1 MAKQK
6 SGMIQSLQGLRVLA
20 FIGIFLSHAID
31 TPSGAWGVSIFFIL
45 SGFVMTYAY
54 WGRSGEEWE
63 KPTLKSAFGFSW
75 KKIRPLYPLHL
86 IMLLAAF
93 IPYYLI
99 PAILSHSV
107 KELAIV
113 FAKLAI
119 TVPLI
124 QTWFPVGFE
133 AINTVAWYL
142 SAMLFLYAAFPW
154 VLKYLKK
161 DRGVKKLLPKM
172 LIAFAAQFAFA
183 FVSRYIPFVNNA
195 HWSCYI
201 LPLFRFGDFF
211 IGCCLGYC
219 FLKRG
224 DRKLNAGIAT
234 ALEVVLLALGVA
246 GMYLHAMI
254 DAKWLT
260 FTLVFVPSSAGLV
273 YVLSGSEG
281 LIARLF
287 STKAFQV
294 AATLTPFAFLIHR
307 QVLHYSEDLY
317 MFAAGKPIHPLLLIV
332 VSMAFTV
339 FFSYAYMLWVKGRR
353 GEKK

>member
-1 MAKQK
+1 MAEQK
-6 SGMIQSLQGLRVLA
+6 PGMIRSLQGLRVLA

-31 TPSGAWGVSIFFIL
+31 TPSGRWGVSIFIML

-54 WGRSGEEWE
+54 WNRNGEEWE
-63 KPTLKSAFGFSW
+63 KPTLKSAFRFSW
-75 KKIRPLYPLHL
+75 RKIRPLYPLHL
-86 IMLLAAF
+86 IMLAAAF

-99 PAILSHSV
+99 PAILSHSM
-107 KELAIV
+107 KELAKV

-119 TVPLI
+119 TVPLV

-142 SAMLFLYAAFPW
+142 SAMLFIYAAFPW
-154 VLKYLKK
+154 VMKYLKK
-161 DRGVKKLLPKM
+161 DRGVKKVLPAM

-234 ALEVVLLALGVA
+234 ALEVLFLALGVG
-246 GMYLHAMI
+246 GMLLHDII
-254 DAKWLT
+254 DAKWFT
-260 FTLVFVPSSAGLV
+260 FTLVYVPFSAGLV
-273 YVLSGSEG
+273 YVLAGSEG
-281 LIARLF
+281 LVARLF
-287 STKAFQV
+287 STKPFQT
-294 AATLTPFAFLIHR
+294 AAMLTPFAFLIHR
-307 QVLHYSEDLY
+307 QVLHYCEDLY
-317 MFAAGKPIHPLLLIV
+317 LFAVGTPIHPVLLIAAA
-332 VSMAFTV
+332 MALTV
-339 FFSYAYMLWVKGRR
+339 FFSYAYMVWSKGRR
-353 GEKK
+353 GIKK